1 MPDDRDSVLSEL
13 STVLWRE
20 RQLLELLLFKLV
32 EKQLVLSSGQER
44 WLSRATREV
53 ELVVEQVR
61 SAELRREIE
70 VNELTGRLGLSYG
83 STLRSLIDAVDEP
96 WAEIFTKHRDAFL
109 ELTAEIASTADANR
123 DLIHRGV
130 SATRQTL
137 DWLAGETSPGGA
149 YTAAGAA
156 STAPRFHHLLNKAL

>member
-20 RQLLELLLFKLV
+20 RQLLELLLFKVV
-32 EKQLVLSSGQER
+32 EKQLVLTCGQDR

-70 VNELTGRLGLSYG
+70 VNDLTVRLGVNG
-83 STLRSLIDAVDEP
+83 ASTLRSLIEAVEEP
-96 WAEIFTKHRDAFL
+96 WAEIFTKHREAFL
-109 ELTAEIASTADANR
+109 ELTSEIAATAESNR
-123 DLIHRGV
+123 ELLMRGAA
-130 SATRQTL
+130 ATRQTL
-137 DWLAGETSPGGA
+137 DWLAGEPTPGGA
-149 YTAAGAA
+149 YTAAGEA
-156 STAPRFHHLLNKAL
+156 SNAPRFHHLLNQAM